1 VGYSAKVQT
10 VSQAAI
16 VRNAAIVKV
25 KKDDNVHFFSFQGVE
40 VAYKQTGNRQ
50 SPTINLR
57 RLT

>member
-1 VGYSAKVQT
+1 VSYSAKVQT
-10 VSQAAI
+10 IFAVAI
-16 VRNAAIVKV
+16 VVDAAIVKV
-25 KKDDNVHFFSFQGVE
+25 KKDGNVHFFSFQGVE